1 MEKGI
6 PCKWKQKESWDS
18 NTLLSDKIEFK
29 TKTVTRDNGSIQEKD
44 TILNTYAF
52 NIRAPKYIK
61 QILTDIMGKMN
72 SNTILLG
79 GSNMPLVSMDKSPR
93 QKNHH

>member
-1 MEKGI
+1 MET
-6 PCKWKQKESWDS
+6 KESWDS

>member
-1 MEKGI
+1 METKRKLG
-6 PCKWKQKESWDS
+6 QQYFV
-18 NTLLSDKIEFK
+18 SDKIEFK

-44 TILNTYAF
+44 TILNTYAS